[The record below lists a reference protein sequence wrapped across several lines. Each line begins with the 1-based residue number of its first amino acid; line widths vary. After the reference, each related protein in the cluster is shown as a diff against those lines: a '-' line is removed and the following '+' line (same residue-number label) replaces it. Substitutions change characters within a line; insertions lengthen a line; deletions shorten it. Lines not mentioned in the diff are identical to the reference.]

1 MTEGSQQAPWY
12 RHFWPWFIIALL
24 GMAVTASLY
33 TLFIASQGN
42 DSLVVAGDGG
52 TNVVTERNMEA
63 QLSAMDLG
71 LSAELV
77 MDEGTGSIQVTL
89 LSGTLPNNP
98 PTLELWL
105 SHPTFADRD
114 ERTTV
119 TIGPPD
125 ANGRLVWVG
134 RLLDIPTGKRY
145 VVLRDGDNWRL
156 NGVWEGEPNIRLT
169 PAGPAADD

>member
-77 MDEGTGSIQVTL
+77 
-89 LSGTLPNNP
+89 LSLIHISE
-98 PTLELWL
+98 PT
-105 SHPTFADRD
+105 R
-114 ERTTV
+114 
-119 TIGPPD
+119 
-125 ANGRLVWVG
+125 
-134 RLLDIPTGKRY
+134 
-145 VVLRDGDNWRL
+145 
-156 NGVWEGEPNIRLT
+156 
-169 PAGPAADD
+169 PAPFSRMPSAA